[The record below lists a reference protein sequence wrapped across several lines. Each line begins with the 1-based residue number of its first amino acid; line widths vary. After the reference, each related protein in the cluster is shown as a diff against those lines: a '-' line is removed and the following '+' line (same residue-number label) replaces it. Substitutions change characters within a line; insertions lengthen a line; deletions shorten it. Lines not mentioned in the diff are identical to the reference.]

1 MQKVWFSNKRLKDW
15 SFVIHKFRGDTLEAC
30 LSSVSG
36 ISMRKR
42 EIPKVASMNVRG
54 PGPYCSTSWDISTED
69 KGEIF
74 QDHIVRLTFDFWGI
88 RCKFPPNLLKFMQS
102 YSEEWGGELNG
113 IFNLNCTMCKMCT
126 MSTMCSTTS
135 TLQIL
140 KWKCNCE
147 SKMNINLIE

>member
-54 PGPYCSTSWDISTED
+54 PSPTAPQAEIFSHEIMD
-69 KGEIF
+69 EIF
-74 QDHIVRLTFDFWGI
+74 QDHFVRLTFDF
-88 RCKFPPNLLKFMQS
+88 
-102 YSEEWGGELNG
+102 
-113 IFNLNCTMCKMCT
+113 
-126 MSTMCSTTS
+126 
-135 TLQIL
+135 
-140 KWKCNCE
+140 
-147 SKMNINLIE
+147 